1 MKKHEFKITPEDM
14 RRHTEQGYALLGALT
29 KDNGFDPVSIVI
41 FSTLIFN
48 THTWLMYKYVL
59 KGKDLIGVE
68 LRDE

>member
-48 THTWLMYKYVL
+48 THTGLMYQYVL

>member
-1 MKKHEFKITPEDM
+1 MKKYEFKITPEDM

-48 THTWLMYKYVL
+48 THTWLMYQYVL

-68 LRDE
+68 LRDD

>member
-41 FSTLIFN
+41 FSTLIFI
-48 THTWLMYKYVL
+48 K
-59 KGKDLIGVE
+59 
-68 LRDE
+68 